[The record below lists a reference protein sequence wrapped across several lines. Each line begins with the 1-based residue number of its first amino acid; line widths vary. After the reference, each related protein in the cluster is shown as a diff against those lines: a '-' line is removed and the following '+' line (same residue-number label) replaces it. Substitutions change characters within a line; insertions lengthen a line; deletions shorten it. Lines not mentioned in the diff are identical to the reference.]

1 MIHKKIIKTVLV
13 PGAPWP
19 KYEKPKP
26 KKHSKQKRSTEQF
39 DLRYVKHVGVMQ

>member
-1 MIHKKIIKTVLV
+1 MVNKKIIKTVLV

-26 KKHSKQKRSTEQF
+26 KKPSSPKKTDELF
-39 DLRYVKHVGVMQ
+39 DLWSAKQVGVMQ